1 MEIKVN
7 GRRVFFSF
15 LPFRSKEEKMIDSQ
29 VVLQTTCF
37 VPEWWRTD

>member
-1 MEIKVN
+1 M
-7 GRRVFFSF
+7 FSFF

-37 VPEWWRTD
+37 VPEWWRMD